1 MDFQFDKYQGAG
13 NDFIILDDRTQKF
26 HRDDHDRIKW
36 LCNRNFGIGA
46 DGLILIRD
54 SENADFKMVYFNS
67 NGREG
72 SLCGNGSRC
81 AVAFC
86 RANDI
91 VGLKAT
97 FETSDGLH
105 KAVIDQEGLVCL
117 EMKDVASITN
127 NGDSLFIDT
136 GSPHH
141 LEFVSDVL
149 AVNVKAKGAEIRYRS
164 PYFEAGSNVSFIE
177 KINEED
183 FKIRTYERGVEDE
196 TLACGTGAIAAAI
209 GVHSSGQTKLNGI
222 NIHALGGVLRVEFFS
237 NSDQYE
243 NVKLIGP
250 AVQVFSGTI
259 RV

>member
-26 HRDDHDRIKW
+26 HMDDHDRIKW

-91 VGLKAT
+91 VG
-97 FETSDGLH
+97 
-105 KAVIDQEGLVCL
+105 
-117 EMKDVASITN
+117 
-127 NGDSLFIDT
+127 
-136 GSPHH
+136 
-141 LEFVSDVL
+141 
-149 AVNVKAKGAEIRYRS
+149 
-164 PYFEAGSNVSFIE
+164 
-177 KINEED
+177 
-183 FKIRTYERGVEDE
+183 
-196 TLACGTGAIAAAI
+196 
-209 GVHSSGQTKLNGI
+209 
-222 NIHALGGVLRVEFFS
+222 
-237 NSDQYE
+237 
-243 NVKLIGP
+243 
-250 AVQVFSGTI
+250 
-259 RV
+259 

>member
-26 HRDDHDRIKW
+26 PSDDHDRIKW

-54 SENADFKMVYFNS
+54 SEKTDFKMVYFNA
-67 NGREG
+67 NGHEG

-86 RANDI
+86 KANDI
-91 VGLKAT
+91 VGLKTT
-97 FETSDGLH
+97 FEASDGLH
-105 KAVIDQEGLVCL
+105 KAVVDQEGLVCL
-117 EMKDVASITN
+117 EMNDVALITN

-149 AVNVKAKGAEIRYRS
+149 AVNVKTKGAEIRYGA
-164 PYFEAGSNVSFIE
+164 PYFEAGSNVNFIE
-177 KINEED
+177 KTNEED

-209 GVHSSGQTKLNGI
+209 GAHSSGHTKLNSI
-222 NIHALGGVLRVEFFS
+222 NIHALGGVLRVEFS
-237 NSDQYE
+237 TNSDQYE

-259 RV
+259 RI

>member
-1 MDFQFDKYQGAG
+1 MIQTFYKYQGTG
-13 NDFIILDDRTQKF
+13 TDFMMIDNRLSVFDTNNTSLIAHLCDR
-26 HRDDHDRIKW
+26 RI
-36 LCNRNFGIGA
+36 GVGA
-46 DGLILIRD
+46 DGLIVLE
-54 SENADFKMVYFNS
+54 SVSNYDFKMVYFNA
-67 NGREG
+67 NGHEG

-86 RANDI
+86 KANDI
-91 VGLKAT
+91 VGLKTT
-97 FETSDGLH
+97 FEASDGLH
-105 KAVIDQEGLVCL
+105 KAVVDQEGLVCL
-117 EMKDVASITN
+117 EMNDVASITN

-149 AVNVKAKGAEIRYRS
+149 AVNVKTKGAEIRYGA
-164 PYFEAGSNVSFIE
+164 PYFEGGSNVNFIE
-177 KINEED
+177 KTNEED

-209 GVHSSGQTKLNGI
+209 GAHSSGHTKLNGI
-222 NIHALGGVLRVEFFS
+222 NIHALGGVLRVEFS
-237 NSDQYE
+237 TNSDQYE

>member
-54 SENADFKMVYFNS
+54 SEKTDFKMVYFNA
-67 NGREG
+67 NGRLG

-86 RANDI
+86 RANEI
-91 VGLKAT
+91 VDLKTT
-97 FETSDGLH
+97 FEASDGLH
-105 KAVIDQEGLVCL
+105 KAVVYQEGLVCL
-117 EMKDVASITN
+117 EMNDVALITN

-149 AVNVKAKGAEIRYRS
+149 AVNVKKKGAEIRYGA
-164 PYFEAGSNVSFIE
+164 PYFEAGSNVNFIE
-177 KINEED
+177 KTNEED

>member
-26 HRDDHDRIKW
+26 PSNDYDRIKW

-46 DGLILIRD
+46 DGFILIRA
-54 SENADFKMVYFNS
+54 SEKVDFKMVYFNA
-67 NGREG
+67 NGRGG

-91 VGLKAT
+91 IGLNTT
-97 FETSDGLH
+97 FEARDGLL

-117 EMKDVASITN
+117 EMNDIDSITN
-127 NGDSLFIDT
+127 NGDSMFIDT

-149 AVNVKAKGAEIRYRS
+149 AVNVKTKGAKIRHAA
-164 PYFEAGSNVSFIE
+164 PYFEAGSNVNFIE

-183 FKIRTYERGVEDE
+183 FKIRTYERGIEDE

-209 GVHSSGQTKLNGI
+209 GAHSSGQTKLYGI
-222 NIHALGGVLRVEFFS
+222 NIHALGGVLRVEFS
-237 NSDQYE
+237 TNSDQYQ